1 MRAMQDQL
9 RQRPSKNGQSDQA
22 LLEDRALLSTTDATC
37 GTSNLAMR
45 PRAGNISSDTRA
57 G

>member
-1 MRAMQDQL
+1 MT
-9 RQRPSKNGQSDQA
+9 GQSDP
-22 LLEDRALLSTTDATC
+22 DRLRSEALLSTTDESR
-37 GTSNLAMR
+37 GVSNLATR